1 MTAFWELEAGGD
13 APALIAEHGP
23 VLSYKAL
30 AARADALVANMP
42 PRSLFALECTHQPDV
57 VAAYLGAL
65 RRGIVPLMVDTGLA
79 PELKAALYDRFE
91 VPRVFG
97 PEGWSEHTRRPP
109 ALHPELGL
117 LLSTSGSTGSP
128 KLVRLSRANLRANA
142 DSIVEYLSIDSSDV
156 AITSL
161 PIHYSYG
168 LSVLNSHL
176 AARAP
181 IVLTNEAVT
190 TAAFWSRFKG
200 HEVTNLAGVPTTWR
214 LLRRMRFERMAL
226 PSLKTMTQ
234 AGGRLDAEEVRWM
247 AEVARQHGRRFFAM
261 YGQTEATARIAY
273 LPPDRLD
280 DKAGSIGIAI
290 PRGRLSV
297 VDDTGAVVPDDIE
310 GELVYEGPNVMLG
323 YGEQAA
329 DLALGRTIQALHTGD
344 LGRRDSDGF
353 YWITG
358 RRKRFIKLFGNR
370 FNLDDVEQQLRDDG
384 LDAMVTG
391 ADDLLMIGIMGGAE
405 EASRVH
411 EAVCARY
418 RLHHSAVRVQGLSA
432 LPRSSAGKP
441 LHAELAAMIGT

>member
-1 MTAFWELEAGGD
+1 MKAFWELEAGGD
-13 APALIAEHGP
+13 APALIAEDGS

-30 AARADALVANMP
+30 AARADALVATMP
-42 PRSLFALECTHQPDV
+42 PHALFALECRHTTDV
-57 VAAYLGAL
+57 IAAYLGAL
-65 RRGIVPLMVDTGLA
+65 RRRVVPLMLDVGLDA
-79 PELKAALYDRFE
+79 ELKAPLYSRFE
-91 VPRVFG
+91 VPQAFG
-97 PEGWSEHTRRPP
+97 PEGLSEPSHSSP
-109 ALHPELGL
+109 ALHPDLGL

-128 KLVRLSRANLRANA
+128 KLVRLSRENLQANA
-142 DSIVEYLSIDSSDV
+142 DSIVEYLDIDSSDV

-176 AARAP
+176 AARAS
-181 IVLTNEAVT
+181 IVLTDEPI
-190 TAAFWSRFKG
+190 TAAGFWSRFKA

-234 AGGRLDAEEVRWM
+234 AGGRLDVEEVRWM

-273 LPPDRLD
+273 LPPERLD

-290 PRGRLSV
+290 PRGHLRV
-297 VDDTGAVVPDDIE
+297 VDDAGVAVPDGVE
-310 GELVYEGPNVMLG
+310 GELVYDGPNVMLG
-323 YGEQAA
+323 YAEQAD
-329 DLALGRTIQALHTGD
+329 DLALGRTVGTLHTGD

-384 LDAMVTG
+384 LEAMVTG
-391 ADDLLMIGIMGGAE
+391 VDDLLMIGIMGDSK
-405 EASRVH
+405 EAARVH
-411 EAVCARY
+411 GAVCARY
-418 RLHHSAVRVQGLSA
+418 RLHHSAVRVRGLPD
-432 LPRSSAGKP
+432 LPRSSSGKP
-441 LHAELAAMIGT
+441 LHAELAALIGT